1 MNKKK
6 ENLIKC
12 FAQVTNKAMIEY
24 CASAKNNV
32 NREHC
37 LQPFSFLF
45 ELYKIVFDDIDIL
58 EAVNNQYNT
67 SLYVTC
73 NVVSLQFCF
82 YQKEVQLI
90 ICDDITLC
98 GYIEQDLLL
107 TNESQDF
114 FPSVNL
120 IFSAF

>member
-12 FAQVTNKAMIEY
+12 FAQATNKAMIKY

-37 LQPFSFLF
+37 LLPFSFLF
-45 ELYKIVFDDIDIL
+45 ELYDIMFDNIDIL
-58 EAVNNQYNT
+58 DAVKNQYNA
-67 SLYVTC
+67 SLDVTC
-73 NVVSLQFCF
+73 NVLSLQFCV
-82 YQKEVQLI
+82 YQKEVQLR

-98 GYIEQDLLL
+98 
-107 TNESQDF
+107 
-114 FPSVNL
+114 
-120 IFSAF
+120 